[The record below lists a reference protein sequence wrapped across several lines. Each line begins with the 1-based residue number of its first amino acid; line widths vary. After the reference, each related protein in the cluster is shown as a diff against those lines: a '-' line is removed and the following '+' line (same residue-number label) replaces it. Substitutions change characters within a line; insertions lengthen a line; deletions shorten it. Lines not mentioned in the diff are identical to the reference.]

1 MTGDKTKFAK
11 LELNEEEFVT
21 YGDNNKGRILG
32 NGVIGNGSSFNIKN
46 VLLVEGLKHN
56 LISIT
61 QLCDKGFKVMFEPN
75 SCLIYDACGS
85 IVLIGKRVNNIY
97 LLDLHHASFSIHCL
111 LTKEDDTW
119 LWHRRLCHIH
129 MQHFNRLN
137 RKQLVEGL
145 PKLKFEKDKVC
156 ETCQKGKQTKV
167 SFKPKNLVSTKRPLE
182 MLHMGLFGPSRTMS
196 LGGNLYALVIV
207 DDFSRYTWTLFLAAK
222 YDTFHA
228 FKRLAKMLENE
239 KSSKIVSIRS
249 DHGGDSKMKSLNTF
263 VKSMPLTIIFLH
275 QEPHNKMVLLKGK
288 TSHLR
293 N

>member
-11 LELNEEEFVT
+11 LELKEEEFVT
-21 YGDNNKGRILG
+21 YRDNNKGRIHG
-32 NGVIGNGSSFNIKN
+32 NGVIGNGSFFNIKN

-56 LISIT
+56 LISIS
-61 QLCDKGFKVMFEPN
+61 QLCDKGFKVMFESNN
-75 SCLIYDACGS
+75 SFIYDAYDS
-85 IVLIGKRVNNIY
+85 IVLIGKIVNNIY

-145 PKLKFEKDKVC
+145 PKLKFKKDGVC
-156 ETCQKGKQTKV
+156 EACQKGKQTKV
-167 SFKPKNLVSTKRPLE
+167 SFKPKNVVSTERPLV
-182 MLHMGLFGPSRTMS
+182 MLHMDLFGPSRTMS
-196 LGGNLYALVIV
+196 LGGNLYAFVIV

-222 YDTFHA
+222 NDTFHA
-228 FKRLAKMLENE
+228 FKRLAKMLEKE
-239 KSSKIVSIRS
+239 KSSKIVFILS
-249 DHGGDSKMKSLNTF
+249 DHGGEFQNERFEQFCENMALS
-263 VKSMPLTIIFLH
+263 IIFLY

-288 TSHLR
+288 HVT
-293 N
+293 